1 MKGNGYRKVVGA
13 TRLVT
18 LICLLTALVIN
29 PLALTGQTPSGRARR
44 QPAPAASPKKTD
56 LATSTGKDERTQ
68 QRVQL
73 VRSGKSQAMSQA
85 FTSGKL
91 PDAMRLPAGNVD
103 TQAAALARSVSAGD
117 ESSTAALHAAV
128 LAAGFGVRDADGSVM
143 QTTDRGQGLA
153 FEAWEIAAA
162 SKLYGEG
169 YGLTLDHL
177 GKAFTL
183 GIPELKDPPLAGEL
197 LGGIR
202 NGAESEHPAVRFLA
216 RFIIELGRNAD
227 PSYDM
232 LRQNDTA
239 KIRLDAVQ
247 TFLILKRLLGDL
259 AAVDGRAES
268 AGTQTGF
275 LRNAIPGP
283 REMLHMSSF
292 SGRDS
297 APGGVSFV
305 RSRMSLV
312 RPFAKIPP
320 ASTQSPCSVGDVGG
334 VILDYNALA
343 STTLFGSLAER
354 LKGRIGKYGKATN
367 VINMILT
374 VIKFVATYALLKA
387 EVAIDNHPLVRTKTT
402 TAGEKRI
409 LTAKLGMATDKWELV
424 NCFRPVLNFYGL
436 DFDLPSSGPI
446 ADASV
451 EWKLIIGGDTRG
463 WIGTMLDYAEITSG
477 NATWGDGIVFFEP
490 TPGTDR
496 SPIKQRTGSDGISR
510 MGIVGVP
517 QTRDMSREKL
527 DKVYKAAG
535 VKVGI
540 QIKTMK
546 ITDKVKL
553 AETLGDMA
561 GTVLSIL
568 SGDYLGGGVGAATET
583 LYRSHWFSSQ
593 PFYFVVTDWEP
604 CTGLWRGTMTA
615 TSTYEQHTVEKI
627 HAVVKKFDHSSTFEA
642 TVRFEGARATAI
654 IDFEESVSTDQRED
668 PGWEL
673 TDHQKSTGHYSGE
686 VEASASVSSGKY
698 YVGFVIPVM
707 HGTYQSSGSCK
718 RPAPLRCDQ
727 PKSISKPTEIHLTR
741 ASSSITGDV
750 DPNKPNEIN
759 DTRVFGRP
767 NGTQH
772 RVTVNLKRCQ

>member
-1 MKGNGYRKVVGA
+1 MKGNGYREVVEA
-13 TRLVT
+13 TRLAT
-18 LICLLTALVIN
+18 LICLLTALVIS
-29 PLALTGQTPSGRARR
+29 PLTVTGQTPRGGTRR
-44 QPAPAASPKKTD
+44 QPSPAASPKKTD
-56 LATSTGKDERTQ
+56 LATSARKDERSQ

-73 VRSGKSQAMSQA
+73 VRSGKSQAMSLA

-91 PDAMRLPAGNVD
+91 PDPMRLPAGNVD
-103 TQAAALARSVSAGD
+103 AQAAALAKSVSAGD

-128 LAAGFGVRDADGSVM
+128 LAAGFGVREADGSVM
-143 QTTDRGQGLA
+143 QTTERGQGLA

-169 YGLTLDHL
+169 YGLTLKHL
-177 GKAFTL
+177 GEAFTL
-183 GIPELKDPPLAGEL
+183 AVPEFKDPPLADAL

-202 NGAESEHPAVRFLA
+202 NGVESEHPAVRFLA

-232 LRQNDTA
+232 LRQNDTS

-259 AAVDGRAES
+259 AALDGPPVS
-268 AGTQTGF
+268 AGSATGP
-275 LRNAIPGP
+275 RNAVQGP
-283 REMLHMSSF
+283 RDIRPVSFF
-292 SGRDS
+292 SGWDS
-297 APGGVSFV
+297 GVGEVSFV

-312 RPFAKIPP
+312 RPFAKIP

-343 STTLFGSLAER
+343 STTLFGSLAQR
-354 LKGRIGKYGKATN
+354 LKGRLGKYGKATN
-367 VINMILT
+367 FINMILT
-374 VIKFVATYALLKA
+374 VTKFVATYALLKA

-409 LTAKLGMATDKWELV
+409 LTAKLDMATDKWELV

-436 DFDLPSSGPI
+436 DFDLPNSGPI
-446 ADASV
+446 AGAGV
-451 EWKLIIGGDTRG
+451 EWQLIAGGDTRG
-463 WIGTMLDYAEITSG
+463 WIGTMLDYADITSG

-490 TPGTDR
+490 TSGTDR
-496 SPIKQRTGSDGISR
+496 SPAKQRTGSDGISR

-517 QTRDMSREKL
+517 QAKDLSREKL

-540 QIKTMK
+540 QIKSMK

-553 AETLGDMA
+553 AATLGDMA
-561 GTVLSIL
+561 ESVLAFL
-568 SGDYLGGGVGAATET
+568 TGDYLGAAAGTAAET

-627 HAVVKKFDHSSTFEA
+627 HAVVKKDDHSSWFAA
-642 TVRFEGARATAI
+642 TVRLEGGRASAV
-654 IDFEESVSTDQRED
+654 IDYEESFSDDQREEPD
-668 PGWEL
+668 WEL
-673 TDHQKSTGHYSGE
+673 TDKQKTTAHYSGE
-686 VEASASVSSGKY
+686 VEASVSVSSFGRY
-698 YVGFVIPVM
+698 EVGFVIPVM
-707 HGTYQSSGSCK
+707 KGTYQSSGTCK
-718 RPAPLRCDQ
+718 RPKPLRCDQ
-727 PKSISKPTEIHLTR
+727 PKSISKPTEVHLTR
-741 ASSSITGDV
+741 ASSSITGYV

-759 DTRVFGRP
+759 DTKVFGKP
-767 NGTQH
+767 DSTQH
-772 RVTVNLKRCQ
+772 KVTVNLKRCQ